1 MQRIIFIFFLA
12 AGLVGSLSASTINDW
27 QLSPEGFGPIQIGM
41 TLKQAEQVAGM
52 KFGSTKPEVDQAEDE
67 SCFYVSLKGTQGLS
81 FMISGDKIVRINI
94 TSSSFSTSKGA
105 RIGDSEAQVQALY
118 AGKLEVEPHH
128 YDQNGHYLT
137 LIETLKDRAIR
148 FETDAKVITQIY
160 SGRNQETHYVEG
172 CL

>member
-1 MQRIIFIFFLA
+1 MQRIIFIFFLSV
-12 AGLVGSLSASTINDW
+12 GLVSSLFAATITDW
-27 QLSPEGFGPIQIGM
+27 QLSPDGFGPIQIGM
-41 TLKQAEQVAGM
+41 TLKQAEQVTGM
-52 KFGSTKPEVDQAEDE
+52 KFSSTKPDVDQAEDE
-67 SCFYVSLKGTQGLS
+67 SCFYVRLKGIQDLS

-105 RIGDSEAQVQALY
+105 KIGDTEAKVQALY

-137 LIETLKDRAIR
+137 LIEESKDRAIR
-148 FETDAKVITQIY
+148 FETDGKVITQIY
-160 SGRNQETHYVEG
+160 SGRNQEAHYVED